1 MSWRQH
7 KIAGCGFGVVVGV
20 GGGWWLVNGL
30 EALSIPQLSYSQS
43 VGGEGTN
50 RHELPAADHT
60 HVHRPLHF
68 TSLTYIHHLTTL
80 F

>member
-1 MSWRQH
+1 MGWR
-7 KIAGCGFGVVVGV
+7 
-20 GGGWWLVNGL
+20 
-30 EALSIPQLSYSQS
+30 LSIPQLSYSQS

-68 TSLTYIHHLTTL
+68 TSLTYIT
-80 F
+80 